1 MGEQSVVVIV
11 VIFLFFFLS
20 LQPVPAASPCHHRIV
35 QLAGEEVVVRCRCT
49 AGVTGRMVL
58 AAHVGRC
65 PTEGGGI
72 PRKGGSSSNNRT
84 RSDNDE
90 RQVQV
95 GRGNGE
101 TGFPHVS
108 GLQQRFVVLELT
120 VSDQGGPNKQF
131 DCLGDVRALVDIR
144 HKLVSDLVPVINL
157 I

>member
-72 PRKGGSSSNNRT
+72 PRKGGSSSNNNSNSNSSRT
-84 RSDNDE
+84 RSDNNE

-95 GRGNGE
+95 GRGNGK

-108 GLQQRFVVLELT
+108 GLQQSLW
-120 VSDQGGPNKQF
+120 S
-131 DCLGDVRALVDIR
+131 
-144 HKLVSDLVPVINL
+144 
-157 I
+157 